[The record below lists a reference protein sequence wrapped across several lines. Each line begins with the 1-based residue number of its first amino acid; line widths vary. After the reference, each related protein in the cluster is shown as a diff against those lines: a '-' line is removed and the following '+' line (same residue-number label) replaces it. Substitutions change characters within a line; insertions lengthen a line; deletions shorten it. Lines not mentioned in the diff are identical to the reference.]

1 MDNPPATTPDDDAV
15 SIADTE
21 DNEKSSEL
29 RSSVSASL
37 FSGPIPPPALM
48 REYAELDPEFP
59 RRFVEL
65 FERQQSHDHEVE
77 KAVLTIN
84 KEIILSNQEIL
95 KRGQL
100 FGFVLALVG
109 LIGGLVASFL
119 GSPNGRQHNRG
130 GRPRLFGRS
139 FRLQQKRTLFITT
152 SVSCI
157 SVTSTSRRRF
167 KRNNKMIN

>member
-109 LIGGLVASFL
+109 LIGGLIASFL
-119 GSPNGRQHNRG
+119 GSPIAGSIIGAG
-130 GRPRLFGRS
+130 GLALLAGVFVYSRKEPSSSRLLSPVPQSHQPLEGDS
-139 FRLQQKRTLFITT
+139 SETT
-152 SVSCI
+152 
-157 SVTSTSRRRF
+157 
-167 KRNNKMIN
+167 K

>member
-1 MDNPPATTPDDDAV
+1 MENPPATTPDDDAV

-21 DNEKSSEL
+21 DSEISSEL

-59 RRFVEL
+59 RRFIEI

-77 KAVLTIN
+77 KAVITNN

-109 LIGGLVASFL
+109 LIGGLIASFL
-119 GSPNGRQHNRG
+119 GSPIAGSIIGAG
-130 GRPRLFGRS
+130 GLALLAGVFVYSRKEPSSSQLLS
-139 FRLQQKRTLFITT
+139 PVPQSLQPHEGDSSETT
-152 SVSCI
+152 
-157 SVTSTSRRRF
+157 
-167 KRNNKMIN
+167 K